1 MKMLSKLKK
10 YAGFPDPSYPRPPMQ
25 EGEEI
30 VAEDR
35 AKFTRFTRGFG
46 GKAGPL
52 ILTNRRLIWY
62 EDYHVPWPMKRLS
75 GEINL
80 RDIASVGTDGIVG
93 FVFGGT
99 RLKVRVRNGRTRLF
113 STGRAPLQTW
123 VAALRDTSARA
134 RETQS

>member
-1 MKMLSKLKK
+1 MLSKLKK
-10 YAGFPDPSYPRPPMQ
+10 YAGFPDPNYPRPQMK

-35 AKFTRFTRGFG
+35 AMFSRGFFG

-62 EDYHVPWPMKRLS
+62 EDYHVPWPIKRIS

-80 RDIASVGTDGIVG
+80 RDIASVGTNGIVG

-113 STGRAPLQTW
+113 WAGRAPLKTW
-123 VAALRDTSARA
+123 VAALRDTSAKA
-134 RETQS
+134 REVQS

>member
-1 MKMLSKLKK
+1 MRLLSKLKK
-10 YAGFPDPSYPRPPMQ
+10 YAGFADPNYPRPPMN

-35 AKFTRFTRGFG
+35 SRFTSGFRKG
-46 GKAGPL
+46 GPL

-62 EDYHVPWPMKRLS
+62 EDYHVPWPLKRIS
-75 GEINL
+75 GEIDL
-80 RDIASVGTDGIVG
+80 RDIASVGTNGIVG

-113 STGRAPLQTW
+113 WTGRAPLQTW
-123 VAALRDTSARA
+123 VAALREASAKA